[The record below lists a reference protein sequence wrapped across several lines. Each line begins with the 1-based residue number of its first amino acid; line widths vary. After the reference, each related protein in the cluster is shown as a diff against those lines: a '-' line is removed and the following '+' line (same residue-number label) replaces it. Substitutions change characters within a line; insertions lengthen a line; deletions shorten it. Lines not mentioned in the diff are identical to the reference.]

1 MPITLIRVINEQKLI
16 RSILL
21 DKLDDGQANTEGYAY
36 YQKQKVYVPYQNL
49 LDDAGNSLPVPVKGY
64 VDFVPTD
71 RVLLSADDGT
81 IHGMADPPAPY
92 TQWVTTFAFSSV
104 LSRTSIVTSA
114 VHSGGPNKTTIGGST
129 FLSVP
134 PDVTYVTFENLAGV
148 KQTIP
153 SSAFT
158 TFLTNQIVIL
168 DVVVTIGVPGVGWKV
183 VVLANEKNSV
193 SFTM

>member
-49 LDDAGNSLPVPVKGY
+49 LDDKGDPLPAPVKGY

-81 IHGMADPPAPY
+81 IHGMADPPVPY
-92 TQWVTTFAFSSV
+92 TQWVTTFAFNSV
-104 LSRTSIVTSA
+104 LTRVPTVTSA
-114 VHSGGPNKTTIGGST
+114 VNAVGSTTIGGTT

-148 KQTIP
+148 KQTVP

-158 TFLTNQIVIL
+158 TYLANQIVVP
-168 DVVVTIGVPGVGWKV
+168 DASVTIGVPGAGWKV
-183 VVLANEKNSV
+183 VVLSNAKNSIA
-193 SFTM
+193 FTM